1 MPSSAA
7 PCGTRSCPVP
17 MPMSKRPWVSTER
30 LCASHAAC
38 RGVRSGLA
46 STNVPTRTGATVAAT
61 ASEENGESNC
71 TPSGMSTVE

>member
-1 MPSSAA
+1 M
-7 PCGTRSCPVP
+7 
-17 MPMSKRPWVSTER
+17 R
-30 LCASHAAC
+30 LPTAC